1 MPRLTLRVNL
11 IGLALLTAPQ
21 LLGAVY
27 AAEVSPAASEGINS
41 SHNVSPVPLLVEQ
54 CLRLPRFTVFAGST
68 SSPHDTHTTKTASS
82 GAITGLLTPE
92 QLAAHALALEQQTIS
107 LNNINDRL
115 TYYRQFALSGTEREG
130 ILQCQ
135 LRLADS
141 LANLLATQELTTL
154 TAQLRQGD
162 AQQIQLSEQLHRLL
176 LQPWRSEDK
185 AKLHTAQASLHQGLA
200 SQHFQL
206 RLNPACQLSPHSQSH
221 QQTNNQTHNQQERND
236 FTGNIAGYLMRQ
248 NNADCRKT
256 VWQTYQARASLRNQA
271 PLQRIMALRAK
282 IAEQAGFADYT
293 SLVLN
298 SQFLSRPEW
307 VKQFLDSQTENMA
320 VAPWDLGR
328 TLAAMDARKPTAFS
342 LDSAAVLTQSFA
354 YLARFD
360 IRVEALS
367 DTPAVST
374 PASSFESRTQ
384 QTSPSQLRLFRVYH
398 QQRLLGELYVSF
410 AAKARNSNTHHTLR
424 QAVIGQQFGQQALDF
439 SAQLTKLSDI
449 TQFSDALAQAI
460 SALAKGSH
468 FYLINTLAP
477 NQDTTQVGALWL
489 GAQLQRHLLATLA
502 TQTSPIVQ
510 SDKATLAQAYIRQLQ
525 VFRAKVALNQYQI
538 LPHQSYGNL
547 ATEFS
552 LSFGAKW
559 DKPQDYAY
567 SFSAIADEGPLYYQ
581 ALWQRALAD
590 YIDRFT
596 QTCADPRVLFNQ
608 LVVNE
613 AALTFNQQLT
623 AIIGAPVDPASLIQR
638 IAYDSGS
645 ETHASYSSANPCP
658 F

>member
-1 MPRLTLRVNL
+1 MPRPTLRVSL
-11 IGLALLTAPQ
+11 IGIALLTAPQ

-27 AAEVSPAASEGINS
+27 AADISTSASDGINS
-41 SHNVSPVPLLVEQ
+41 SNSVSPVPLLVEQ
-54 CLRLPRFTVFAGST
+54 CLRLPKLTLFARPT
-68 SSPHDTHTTKTASS
+68 SSQHDAHTIKTASS
-82 GAITGLLTPE
+82 DANIGLLTPE
-92 QLAAHALALEQQTIS
+92 QLAQQALAFEQQTIS

-115 TYYRQFALSGTEREG
+115 TYYRQFALSSTEREG
-130 ILQCQ
+130 LLQCQ

-141 LANLLATQELTTL
+141 LANLLAAKELTTL

-176 LQPWRSEDK
+176 LQPWHSEDK
-185 AKLHTAQASLHQGLA
+185 AKLHTAQASVRQGLS

-206 RLNPACQLSPHSQSH
+206 SLSQTCQLSSSPADTH
-221 QQTNNQTHNQQERND
+221 QTSPQASDTAERND
-236 FTGNIAGYLMRQ
+236 FTGSIAGYLLRQ
-248 NNADCRKT
+248 DNADCRQT

-293 SLVLN
+293 SLALN
-298 SQFLSRPEW
+298 SQFLSTPNW
-307 VKQFLDSQTENMA
+307 VKQFLDSQTDNIA

-328 TLAAMDARKPTAFS
+328 TLAAIDTHKATAFS
-342 LDSAAVLTQSFA
+342 FDSADALAQSFA
-354 YLARFD
+354 YLTRFD
-360 IRVEALS
+360 IRVETLS
-367 DTPAVST
+367 ETPELSKSVPSSEPIAQH
-374 PASSFESRTQ
+374 ASA
-384 QTSPSQLRLFRVYH
+384 SPLRLFRVYH

-410 AAKARNSNTHHTLR
+410 AQNARNPNAHHTLR

-439 SAQLTKLSDI
+439 PAQLTKLRDI
-449 TQFSDALAQAI
+449 TQFSNALAQAI
-460 SALAKGSH
+460 DALAKGSH

-477 NQDTTQVGALWL
+477 TQDTNQVAALWL
-489 GAQLQRHLLATLA
+489 GTQLQRHLLAIGVTD
-502 TQTSPIVQ
+502 TSPIVQ
-510 SDKATLAQAYIRQLQ
+510 SDKAKLAQAYIHQLQ
-525 VFRAKVALNQYQI
+525 VFRAKVALNQYQT
-538 LPHQSYGNL
+538 LQHQTYPNL
-547 ATEFS
+547 AAEFI
-552 LSFGAKW
+552 LSFGVRW
-559 DKPQDYAY
+559 DRPQDYAY

-581 ALWQRALAD
+581 ALWQNALAA

-596 QTCADPRVLFNQ
+596 LTCADPRVLFNQ

-645 ETHASYSSANPCP
+645 ETHASHSSANPCP